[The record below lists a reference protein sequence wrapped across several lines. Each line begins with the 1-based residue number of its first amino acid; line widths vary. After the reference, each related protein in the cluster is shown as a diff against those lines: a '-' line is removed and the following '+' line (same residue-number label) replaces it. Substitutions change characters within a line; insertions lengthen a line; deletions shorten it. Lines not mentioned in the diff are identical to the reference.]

1 MRRSDIC
8 LYLGPAD
15 RAELQALLSNR
26 NTPRKLAWRAEIVLV
41 TADGQGTVEI
51 MRRTGMSKPTV
62 WRWQARYL
70 DEGVPGLKR
79 DKTRPSRVPP
89 LPREVR
95 LKVIAKTV
103 QETPPNATHW
113 SRATMAEA
121 VGISP
126 SSVGR
131 IWADAGL
138 KPHIVKGFEVSNDPI
153 FEEKVTEIVGL
164 YLDPPDRAV
173 VLCVD
178 EKSQIQALDRTQP
191 GLPLKKG
198 RAATMTHDYKRHGT
212 TTLFAALDVKS
223 GMVIGDCMPRH
234 RAKEFLTFLR
244 RIDRAVLKPRDI
256 HLVLDNYAT
265 HKTHEVKAWLYKH
278 PRFKLHFTPTSA
290 SWLNMVERFF
300 AEITTRRIRRGSHTS
315 IDDLKAAIYD
325 YLLLH
330 NAKPKPFVWSKTA
343 DDIIAR
349 ERPALDA
356 LDEIGSNRLTQNTSG
371 YSTSGS
377 TTPSPSRS
385 TVRRPPKIFSPE
397 NDARWTNS
405 MQSEKIINGH
415 VRKSTGSC

>member
-1 MRRSDIC
+1 MWHDRRMRRSDIC
-8 LYLGPAD
+8 LHLGPAA
-15 RAELQALLSNR
+15 RAELLALLSNR
-26 NTPRKLAWRAEIVLV
+26 NTPRKLAWRAEIVLA
-41 TADGQGTVEI
+41 TADGQGTTSI

-62 WRWQARYL
+62 WRWQERYL
-70 DEGVPGLKR
+70 DEGVPGLKQ

-103 QETPPNATHW
+103 RETPANATHW

-138 KPHIVKGFEVSNDPI
+138 KPHIVKGFKVSNDPM
-153 FEEKVTEIVGL
+153 FEAKVTEIVGL
-164 YLDPPDRAV
+164 YLDPPERAV

-198 RAATMTHDYKRHGT
+198 RAATMTHDYKRNGT

-223 GMVIGDCMPRH
+223 GMVIGECMPRH
-234 RAKEFLTFLR
+234 RAKEFLAFLR
-244 RIDRAVLKPRDI
+244 RIDRAVLKPRDV

-265 HKTHEVKAWLYKH
+265 HKTPEVQTWLTKH

-290 SWLNMVERFF
+290 SWMNLVERFF
-300 AEITTRRIRRGSHTS
+300 AEITAKRIRRGSYS
-315 IDDLKAAIYD
+315 SVDDLEGAIYD
-325 YLLLH
+325 YLLQH

-343 DDIIAR
+343 EDIITR
-349 ERPALDA
+349 ERRALDP
-356 LDEIGSNRLTQNTSG
+356 LDEIRGNR
-371 YSTSGS
+371 
-377 TTPSPSRS
+377 
-385 TVRRPPKIFSPE
+385 
-397 NDARWTNS
+397 
-405 MQSEKIINGH
+405 
-415 VRKSTGSC
+415 

>member
-1 MRRSDIC
+1 MWHDRRMRRSDIC
-8 LYLGPAD
+8 LHLGPAA
-15 RAELQALLSNR
+15 RAELLALLSNR
-26 NTPRKLAWRAEIVLV
+26 NTPRKLAWRAEIVLA
-41 TADGQGTVEI
+41 TADGQGTTSI

-62 WRWQARYL
+62 WRWQERYL

-103 QETPPNATHW
+103 RETPANATHW

-138 KPHIVKGFEVSNDPI
+138 KPHIVKGFKVSNDPM
-153 FEEKVTEIVGL
+153 FEAKVTEIVGL
-164 YLDPPDRAV
+164 YLDPPERAV

-198 RAATMTHDYKRHGT
+198 RAATMTHDYKRNGT

-223 GMVIGDCMPRH
+223 GMVIGECMPRH
-234 RAKEFLTFLR
+234 RAKEFLAFLR
-244 RIDRAVLKPRDI
+244 RIDRAVLKPRDV

-265 HKTHEVKAWLYKH
+265 HKTPEVQTWLTKH

-290 SWLNMVERFF
+290 SWMNLVERFF
-300 AEITTRRIRRGSHTS
+300 AEITAKRIRRGSYS
-315 IDDLKAAIYD
+315 SVDDLEGAIYD
-325 YLLLH
+325 YLLQH

-343 DDIIAR
+343 EDIITR
-349 ERPALDA
+349 ERRALDA
-356 LDEIGSNRLTQNTSG
+356 LDEIRGNR
-371 YSTSGS
+371 
-377 TTPSPSRS
+377 
-385 TVRRPPKIFSPE
+385 
-397 NDARWTNS
+397 
-405 MQSEKIINGH
+405 
-415 VRKSTGSC
+415 